1 MQSLEG
7 IRKSIT
13 AAEELQSVVKTMKS
27 MAAASIRQYERAV
40 ESLGE
45 YRRTIELGLQAMFT
59 SAPDRFVAAA
69 PAPPE
74 RVGAVIF
81 GSDQGMC
88 GRFNSQI
95 AEHAIGAVESYHLGG
110 EALKILVVGGRI
122 APLLEMAGLS
132 IDEQLAPATSLV
144 GITSLVQDILVQVEQ
159 WRSRLA
165 VDEIVLLYNK
175 SLGGA
180 AYEPHTQQLL
190 PVDLQWLRELHGRKW
205 PSRGLPIH
213 TIEWQPLFAL
223 LIREFLHTALFQAS
237 TESLAS
243 ENASRLASMQAAE
256 RNIEDRLEKLNMDF
270 RLLRQRTITEELLDI
285 TSGFEALSTARRPS
299 RKLHPSKKQ

>member
-1 MQSLEG
+1 MKSLEG

-13 AAEELQSVVKTMKS
+13 AAEELQSVVKTMKG

-45 YRRTIELGLQAMFT
+45 YRRTIELGLQ
-59 SAPDRFVAAA
+59 SLLIGEGDRLV
-69 PAPPE
+69 PSEGAPPE
-74 RVGAVIF
+74 QVGAVIF

-95 AEHAIGAVESYHLGG
+95 AAHAIAAVKSYNLSG
-110 EALKILVVGGRI
+110 EALQILVVGGRI
-122 APLLEMAGLS
+122 APLLETAGLA
-132 IDEQLAPATSLV
+132 IDEQVAPATSLF
-144 GITSLVQDILVQVEQ
+144 GITSLVQEILVKIEQ

-180 AYEPHTQQLL
+180 AYEPHTQQLY
-190 PVDLQWLRELHGRKW
+190 PVDMDWLRELQGRKW

-213 TIEWQPLFAL
+213 TIEWERLFAS
-223 LIREFLHTALFQAS
+223 LIREFFHTALFQAS
-237 TESLAS
+237 AESLAS

-256 RNIEDRLEKLNMDF
+256 RNIEDRLEELNMHF

-285 TSGFEALSTARRPS
+285 ISGFEALSTPR
-299 RKLHPSKKQ
+299 H

>member
-13 AAEELQSVVKTMKS
+13 AAEELQSVVKTMKG

-45 YRRTIELGLQAMFT
+45 YRRTLELGLQALL
-59 SAPDRFVAAA
+59 SSEPDRLVATE

-74 RVGAVIF
+74 QVGAVIF

-95 AEHAIGAVESYHLGG
+95 AEHAIGVVKSYNLGG
-110 EALKILVVGGRI
+110 EALKILVIGGRVVL
-122 APLLEMAGLS
+122 LLETAGLS
-132 IDEQLAPATSLV
+132 IDEQVAPATSLF
-144 GITSLVQDILVQVEQ
+144 GITSLVQEILVKIEQ

-180 AYEPHTQQLL
+180 AYEPHTQQLF
-190 PVDLQWLRELHGRKW
+190 PVDLDWLGELQRRKW

-213 TIEWQPLFAL
+213 TIEWQPLFAS
-223 LIREFLHTALFQAS
+223 LIREFFHTALFQAS
-237 TESLAS
+237 AESLAS

-256 RNIEDRLEKLNMDF
+256 QNIEDRLEELNMRF
-270 RLLRQRTITEELLDI
+270 RLLRQQTITEELLDI
-285 TSGFEALSTARRPS
+285 TSGFEALSTRRT
-299 RKLHPSKKQ
+299 

>member
-13 AAEELQSVVKTMKS
+13 SAEELQSVVKTMKG
-27 MAAASIRQYERAV
+27 MAAASIRQYEKAV

-45 YRRTIELGLQAMFT
+45 YRRTIELGLQSLLA
-59 SAPDRFVAAA
+59 SQPDRLVSSE

-74 RVGAVIF
+74 QVGVIVF

-95 AEHAIGAVESYHLGG
+95 AAHALEAIQSYHLGA
-110 EALKILVVGGRI
+110 EALRILAVGGRI
-122 APLLEMAGLS
+122 VPLLESAGLT
-132 IDEQLAPATSLV
+132 IDEQAAPATSLL
-144 GITSLVQDILVQVEQ
+144 GITSLVQEILVKIEQ
-159 WRSRLA
+159 WRSDLA
-165 VDEIVLLYNK
+165 VDEIVLLYNN

-180 AYEPHTQQLL
+180 AYEPHTQQLF
-190 PVDLQWLRELHGRKW
+190 PVDLDWLAELRDRKW
-205 PSRGLPIH
+205 PSRRLGIH
-213 TIEWQPLFAL
+213 TIEWQPLFAS
-223 LIREFLHTALFQAS
+223 LIREFFHTALFQAAA
-237 TESLAS
+237 ESLAS

-256 RNIEDRLEKLNMDF
+256 RNIEERLEELTMHF

-285 TSGFEALSTARRPS
+285 ISGFEALSTKRG
-299 RKLHPSKKQ
+299 